1 MIRFNYVPRVALQK
15 PLCEHFLW
23 FLVDSNPTIKQ
34 YTNKNR
40 AICKSGTW
48 YLALNKMILLFAF
61 TFFPLYILFNNFSF
75 WDSFRTF
82 VNFFAFLFKLHL
94 KKHWFFALLC
104 RQCCWHFI
112 IFRNNFVRYLT
123 RQHIVSLLLSKTSRY
138 YGGTE
143 VTCLC
148 FYLSCAHNIISQSL
162 NTYIHKCCL
171 KSTDS
176 RNDFILSYWNAKCL
190 YFGTKVYIHCWISS
204 TSFDK
209 FSQSFLFTLVNN
221 KISIIN
227 ILFFSGSFD
236 PPESQVLLSAWIF
249 TNSLIT
255 CEHDLSILCAQ
266 DK

>member
-1 MIRFNYVPRVALQK
+1 MLF
-15 PLCEHFLW
+15 C
-23 FLVDSNPTIKQ
+23 SNFIK
-34 YTNKNR
+34 KN
-40 AICKSGTW
+40 ID
-48 YLALNKMILLFAF
+48 
-61 TFFPLYILFNNFSF
+61 FFG
-75 WDSFRTF
+75 
-82 VNFFAFLFKLHL
+82 
-94 KKHWFFALLC
+94 LLC
-104 RQCCWHFI
+104 WQCCWHFI

-123 RQHIVSLLLSKTSRY
+123 RQHRVSLLLTKTSRY

-143 VTCLC
+143 VTCIC

-209 FSQSFLFTLVNN
+209 CSQSFLFTLVNN

-227 ILFFSGSFD
+227 TPFFS
-236 PPESQVLLSAWIF
+236 WRH
-249 TNSLIT
+249 LIRRKVKF
-255 CEHDLSILCAQ
+255 CCQLGYSPIP
-266 DK
+266 